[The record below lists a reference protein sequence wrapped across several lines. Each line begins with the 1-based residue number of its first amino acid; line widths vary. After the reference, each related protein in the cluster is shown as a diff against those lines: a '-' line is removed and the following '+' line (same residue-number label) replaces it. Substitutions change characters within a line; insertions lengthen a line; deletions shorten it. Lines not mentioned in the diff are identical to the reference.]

1 MARLEVNGAL
11 ALAFAAV
18 LVSTAA
24 WAEAPK
30 PHTGAKPAAPRYGT
44 YVKNWHTPAAG
55 KVPSIDAA
63 GRPMLAIFSINTNDR
78 VELSAAG
85 DNGGFSARDL
95 DRAAFVLR
103 EPSSGNEHPVEPRIL
118 DVLYRIQTHF
128 AAQEVRVISAYRT
141 PHGGSSNH
149 GQGRA
154 IDLVV
159 PGASD
164 DAVARYAREVG
175 FVGVGIYPT
184 SGFVHVDARA
194 RSYFW
199 VDSSAPGRKN
209 RERGIMGDL
218 AKKSDEKALSRGER
232 STPPYA
238 IATDVDA
245 VLRARTA
252 QAAAQAAAPA
262 PPVQEEDED
271 TETP

>member
-1 MARLEVNGAL
+1 MNGAHVL
-11 ALAFAAV
+11 AIAFV

-30 PHTGAKPAAPRYGT
+30 PRTAAKPPPPKYGT
-44 YVKNWHTPAAG
+44 YVRNWHTPTVG
-55 KVPSIDAA
+55 KLPSIDAA
-63 GRPMLAIFSINTNDR
+63 GRPMLAVFSLNTNDR
-78 VELSAAG
+78 VELSAVS

-103 EPSSGNEHPVEPRIL
+103 EPASGNEHPIEPRML

-128 AAQEVRVISAYRT
+128 GAQEVRVISAYRT

-164 DAVARYAREVG
+164 ADVAKFARDLG

-184 SGFVHVDARA
+184 SGFVHIDARA

-199 VDSSAPGRKN
+199 VDSSGPGRRN

-218 AKKSDEKALSRGER
+218 AKKSDERAAARGEHA
-232 STPPYA
+232 TPA
-238 IATDVDA
+238 FAVANDVDA
-245 VLRARTA
+245 VLRAHAIQPPTTPTA
-252 QAAAQAAAPA
+252 P
-262 PPVQEEDED
+262 EEDED

>member
-1 MARLEVNGAL
+1 MTGAHVL
-11 ALAFAAV
+11 VFAVV

-30 PHTGAKPAAPRYGT
+30 PRTASKPAAPKYGT
-44 YVKNWHTPAAG
+44 YVKNWHTPTAG

-78 VELSAAG
+78 VELSAAS

-103 EPSSGNEHPVEPRIL
+103 EPSSGNLHPVEPRML

-128 AAQEVRVISAYRT
+128 AAQEVRVVSAYRT

-164 DAVARYAREVG
+164 TDVAKFAREVG

-199 VDSSAPGRKN
+199 VDSSAPGRRN

-218 AKKSDEKALSRGER
+218 AKKSDEKAASRGER
-232 STPPYA
+232 ATPPYA

-245 VLRARTA
+245 VLRARFA
-252 QAAAQAAAPA
+252 QAAAQGVVPV

>member
-1 MARLEVNGAL
+1 MNGAHVL
-11 ALAFAAV
+11 ATALV
-18 LVSTAA
+18 LVSSVA

-30 PHTGAKPAAPRYGT
+30 PRTAAKPAPPTYGT
-44 YVKNWHTPAAG
+44 YVRNWHTPNVG
-55 KVPSIDAA
+55 KVPSLDAA

-78 VELSAAG
+78 VELSAAS

-164 DAVARYAREVG
+164 SDVAKFAREVG

-184 SGFVHVDARA
+184 GGFVHIDARA

-199 VDSSAPGRKN
+199 VDSSGPGRRN
-209 RERGIMGDL
+209 RERGIMGDS
-218 AKKSDEKALSRGER
+218 AKKSDERALSRGEHA
-232 STPPYA
+232 TPAYA
-238 IATDVDA
+238 IASDVDA
-245 VLRARTA
+245 FLRARTA
-252 QAAAQAAAPA
+252 QATPTTPSAP
-262 PPVQEEDED
+262 EEDED
-271 TETP
+271 AETP